1 MYHVESFYHLLMQ
14 LIELI
19 FQLEL
24 ANDQEEMTMDI
35 QMELKLLALN
45 TNIVNTDSAN
55 QEMWLD

>member
-55 QEMWLD
+55 QEM